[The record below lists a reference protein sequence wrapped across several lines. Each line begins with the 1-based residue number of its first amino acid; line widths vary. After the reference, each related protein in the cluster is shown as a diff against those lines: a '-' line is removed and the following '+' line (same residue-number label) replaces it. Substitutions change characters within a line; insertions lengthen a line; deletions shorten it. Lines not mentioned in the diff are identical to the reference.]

1 MFILTS
7 NQVSIGSEN
16 LPKGNSLPQ
25 LRVSRSR
32 TINALASEVENT
44 RRRPSRNRHLAR
56 TGCLPKPSTIPV
68 AERTQVHHAA
78 RRFLYSSLRK
88 ALRGR
93 NLTGF
98 GKGGAFHEPDAS
110 TLNPPALRDIIAA
123 KRAQPCHL
131 PTGIH
136 GSERL
141 LRHVDASKSRSR
153 RIRFGESAPCLQP
166 SRLGP
171 AIWADRLGDHSRGIW
186 PAGTR

>member
-78 RRFLYSSLRK
+78 RRFLYGSLRK
-88 ALRGR
+88 ALRRR
-93 NLTGF
+93 NLTRVD
-98 GKGGAFHEPDAS
+98 KGGAFHQRDTRP
-110 TLNPPALRDIIAA
+110 LNPPAFGDITEP

-131 PTGIH
+131 QTGIH

-141 LRHVDASKSRSR
+141 LRHVNASKNRSL
-153 RIRFGESAPCLQP
+153 RIRFGESVLPSATISIKRSHIGRSTRKSWSLDLAP
-166 SRLGP
+166 
-171 AIWADRLGDHSRGIW
+171 
-186 PAGTR
+186 